1 MLKTLTWLKLTLF
14 YTTHE
19 AASVK
24 VNNQL
29 RIFTSSFMVDPGK
42 KRMRVNTTTS
52 VSVYTSTGSQTLCCQ
67 RRDTLFNLAVDSIET
82 VMHYSFPAASA
93 EGK

>member
-1 MLKTLTWLKLTLF
+1 MLKTLTWLKLTLL

-29 RIFTSSFMVDPGK
+29 HIFTLQAVWWIQEK
-42 KRMRVNTTTS
+42 KKKESKYYNIC
-52 VSVYTSTGSQTLCCQ
+52 VSVHQHRISNSMLSEEGY
-67 RRDTLFNLAVDSIET
+67 AV
-82 VMHYSFPAASA
+82 
-93 EGK
+93 